1 MNPLPQPN
9 RGHVKLSILMPSHRT
24 DRVAIA
30 RIAQACSWAASDVE
44 VIVRDNSGDLAKRGL
59 IAPFAHDNCRILTV
73 DECDAWTNFLALLEA
88 ARGDYVF
95 FVADDDLV
103 FDRGIA
109 AVADLIRADGGAA
122 DVVGVTGAYVVEVP
136 QGSVT
141 LSYERIGAAEMAERV
156 AGYVGLQGP
165 NMLFYSAIRR
175 ETTIDAW
182 QIARSH
188 PIAPP
193 YQDQL
198 LALLYVMSG
207 RFLSIGRF
215 LVSYDNMNWETA
227 ETAAAS
233 DERFYRAAGLDPA
246 YARLHWLACAA
257 EGAWLALH
265 AQPGA
270 GHSPTMRNAAAKS
283 WFECM
288 YRRFVGDQRVVQSA
302 AFDAEAAA
310 LCQKWRQP
318 RANFGLPEILEDLGG
333 FMALTSPE
341 TAAAYRRFWQVF
353 VEPTPA
359 G

>member
-1 MNPLPQPN
+1 M
-9 RGHVKLSILMPSHRT
+9 
-24 DRVAIA
+24 AIA
-30 RIAQACSWAASDVE
+30 RIAQACSWAAGDVE
-44 VIVRDNSGDLAKRGL
+44 VIVRDNSGDTAKRAL
-59 IAPFAHDNCRILTV
+59 IASFAQDDCLILSV
-73 DECDAWTNFLALLEA
+73 DECDAWTNFMALLEA
-88 ARGDYVF
+88 ARGDYLF

-109 AVADLIRADGGAA
+109 SVADLIRADGGST
-122 DVVGVTGAYVVEVP
+122 DVVGVTGAYIVEVP
-136 QGSVT
+136 DGSAT
-141 LSYERIGAAEMAERV
+141 LAYERIGSDDMAERV

-165 NMLFYSAIRR
+165 NMLFYSAILR
-175 ETTIDAW
+175 ETMIDAW

-207 RFLSIGRF
+207 RFLNIGRF
-215 LVSYDNMNWETA
+215 LVSYDNMNWETT

-246 YARLHWLACAA
+246 YGKLHWLACAA
-257 EGAWLALH
+257 EGGWLALH

-270 GHSPTMRNAAAKS
+270 GHSPAMRNSAANS
-283 WFECM
+283 WFQCM
-288 YRRFVGDQRVVQSA
+288 YRRFLGDHRVVQGAS
-302 AFDAEAAA
+302 FDAEAAA

-318 RANFGLPEILEDLGG
+318 RTNFGLPEILDDLGQ

-341 TAAAYRRFWQVF
+341 TAAGYRRFWQGL
-353 VEPTPA
+353 VEPA
-359 G
+359 SQSG